1 MNGLLAWVPFLKPIP
16 SIDAWWPLLLVPL
29 ALGISM
35 IYKAL
40 RLPTLDRWMIS
51 VGIMTVQIILAMA
64 LLAVGLVLVV
74 QILIPAI
81 TPG

>member
-1 MNGLLAWVPFLKPIP
+1 MISMLAWIPFVTPMP
-16 SIDAWWPLLLVPL
+16 SIDSWWLVLLLPL

-40 RLPTLDRWMIS
+40 RVPDLDRYVLG
-51 VGIMTVQIILAMA
+51 VGIMTAQIVLAMA
-64 LLAVGLVLVV
+64 LLAIGLYLVV
-74 QILIPAI
+74 QFLIPAI